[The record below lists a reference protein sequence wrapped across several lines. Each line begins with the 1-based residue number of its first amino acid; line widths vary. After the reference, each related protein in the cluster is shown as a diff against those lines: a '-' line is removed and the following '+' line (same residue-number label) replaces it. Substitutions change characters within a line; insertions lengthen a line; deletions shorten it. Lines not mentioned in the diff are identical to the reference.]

1 MRRRNVL
8 LVDDHAIVRQGLAQL
23 VEGESDLTVCA
34 EAEDAQQAIDAVE
47 SLHPDIAVVDLSLGG
62 RDGIELIK
70 DLKHRSPDLPVLV
83 LSMHDE
89 SLYAERALRAGAR
102 GYIMKEESA
111 DKVLTALRR
120 ILGGEIYVSDEIQGK
135 MLHRMFASGA
145 KAAEPQASP
154 LERLTDREL
163 EIFRMIGE
171 GLSARQVADK
181 LFLSVK
187 TVEAHREHIKQ
198 KLDLKSSNE
207 LLRFAIQHGLD

>member
-1 MRRRNVL
+1 MRRRKVL

-70 DLKHRSPDLPVLV
+70 DLKHRTPDLPVLV

-120 ILGGEIYVSDEIQGK
+120 VLGGEIYVSDEIQGK

-145 KAAEPQASP
+145 GAAEPQASP

-163 EIFRMIGE
+163 EIFRM
-171 GLSARQVADK
+171 
-181 LFLSVK
+181 
-187 TVEAHREHIKQ
+187 T
-198 KLDLKSSNE
+198 
-207 LLRFAIQHGLD
+207 

>member
-1 MRRRNVL
+1 MRRRKVL

-23 VEGESDLTVCA
+23 VEGESDLTVCG

-70 DLKHRSPDLPVLV
+70 DIKHRNPELPVLV

-120 ILGGEIYVSDEIQGK
+120 VLGGEIYVSDEIQGK

-145 KAAEPQASP
+145 GAAEPQASP

-171 GLSARQVADK
+171 GLSARQIADK